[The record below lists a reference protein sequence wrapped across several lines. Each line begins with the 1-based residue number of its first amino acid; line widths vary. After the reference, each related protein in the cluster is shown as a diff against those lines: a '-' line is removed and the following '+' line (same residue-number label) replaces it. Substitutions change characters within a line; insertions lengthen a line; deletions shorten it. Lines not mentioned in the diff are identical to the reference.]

1 MASPGSSSARRRPES
16 PPEEDP
22 VYEDRA
28 KPFLIKMGVVLLLL
42 TALGFSV
49 QPLLRLWDH
58 QRGRDTVEQV
68 EAMIRAGRPPAEVD
82 PVLAEA
88 MRAAPGNAGLLRAA
102 GQYAAANGIEQGL
115 NWWRQLLATPEAR
128 REDRYPFVEQALSV
142 GRLELSGAEL
152 TSMFRFDPSD
162 QATLRLYIR
171 HHELN
176 DDLLAATAVARHWIA
191 VHPDVEEARFELGR
205 LLIRHPSAAA
215 RAEGQSVLQSL
226 AIGEGNYRHPAINL
240 LAAEPDLS
248 PGQRIAV
255 IGAIESRS
263 GVGLQDRLRVASLR
277 LRAEPE
283 KRAEILVAA
292 ERSATMLPG
301 ATNQLVLATWL
312 SQMGEYSRLLEL
324 FPFEKAR
331 MDPGLLSYH
340 LGALAAL
347 DRWSEIE
354 PHLNDRSSSLDPSQ
368 THLLLA
374 ASAFRQ
380 GKLADAEQA
389 FALATQSAAVDVAK
403 LLLVA
408 TQAERLGLGRA
419 AIGAYEALAKI
430 PGQANIASAQI
441 VRLIGKL
448 PDARAALDA
457 IRRVTTQLP
466 NSNAL
471 AVEEAY
477 LRILTN
483 DGLPVTRNQ
492 LAALAV
498 RNPASREIRLTHAL
512 AELQSLNALAA
523 RALVEAEPIAWLTA
537 PVRWQVI
544 HTAVLG
550 GTGDTDGAREWA
562 RRINVSLLKPQ
573 EKELIKNWLP

>member
-1 MASPGSSSARRRPES
+1 MASQGSSSSSRRPEP
-16 PPEEDP
+16 PPEEDL

-28 KPFLIKMGVVLLLL
+28 KPFLIKVGLVFFLLIVI
-42 TALGFSV
+42 GFSV
-49 QPLLRLWDH
+49 RPLMRLWDH

-68 EAMIRAGRPPAEVD
+68 EAMIRAGRPPVEVD

-88 MRAAPGNAGLLRAA
+88 MRASPRNPGLLRAA
-102 GQYAAANGIEQGL
+102 GQYAAANGIDEGL
-115 NWWRQLLATPEAR
+115 NWWRQLLATPEAG
-128 REDRYPFVEQALSV
+128 REDRYQFVEQALSA
-142 GRLELSGAEL
+142 GRLELSGPEL
-152 TSMFRFDPSD
+152 TSMFRFDPAD

-171 HHELN
+171 HNELN
-176 DDLLAATAVARHWIA
+176 DDLLAATAVARHWVA
-191 VHPDVEEARFELGR
+191 VHVDVEEARFELGR
-205 LLIRHPSAAA
+205 LLIRHPSVAA
-215 RAEGQSVLQSL
+215 RTEGQSVLQTL
-226 AIGEGNYRHPAINL
+226 AIGDGKLRHPALNL

-248 PGQRIAV
+248 PAQRGAV
-255 IGAIESRS
+255 IRAIESRS
-263 GVGLQDRLRVASLR
+263 GVGLPDRLRVASLR

-283 KRAEILVAA
+283 KRAEILAAA

-301 ATNQLVLATWL
+301 STNQAVLATWL

-354 PHLNDRSSSLDPSQ
+354 PHLNDKNSSLDSAQ
-368 THLLLA
+368 SHLLLA
-374 ASAFRQ
+374 AAAFRQ

-389 FALATQSAAVDVAK
+389 FALATRAATEDVAK
-403 LLLVA
+403 LMLVA
-408 TQAERLGLGRA
+408 TQAERLGLARA
-419 AIGAYEALAKI
+419 AVGAYEVLAKI
-430 PGQANIASAQI
+430 PGQANVASAQI
-441 VRLIGKL
+441 IQLISKM

-471 AVEEAY
+471 AVEQAY

-483 DGLPVTRNQ
+483 DGLPATRNQ
-492 LAALAV
+492 LAELAV

-512 AELQSLNALAA
+512 AELQSLNSLAA

-544 HTAVLG
+544 HAAVLG

-562 RRINVSLLKPQ
+562 RRIDVSRLKPQ
-573 EKELIKNWLP
+573 EKELIKNWLR